1 MSNCFLDS
9 KKREVYLIFTT
20 AYGQCKAGFA
30 IFIWNYITVKEI
42 NMPVI
47 NIVSS
52 DGRLSNFLIDKEEV
66 TIGRSENNDIVLSD
80 GSVSR
85 HHAKIVKTD
94 QAYFLSD
101 LGSFNG
107 TSVNGKSIQSAQL
120 KHDDEIRVGVVK
132 LNFSTEK
139 ESPSPLDSVVLT
151 SDSRHEKEQQEVL
164 KSCATEVPREDSQEL
179 LITADVDKSSR
190 SSRAAVPLK
199 KTKQKAEV
207 KENLVSLER
216 MNKVLFVLYE
226 ISRQLHTIHDFNEL
240 LKKIMDLIFMVVDA
254 DYGFVILT
262 GDRRKDDLAPVVVKY
277 KDDKVTA
284 KGELR
289 ASRTIINRVVK
300 DKVAVLTSNAMTDTR
315 FGQAKSLMMQQIRS
329 AMCVPLWK
337 KDKVIGVIQ
346 LDSVKTDNQY
356 TQDDLEL
363 LKAIGC
369 QMAMVIEQASLNEK
383 IREEERMRN
392 RLERFHSPQVI
403 EMIMKESE
411 EEQENIME
419 PKDLTATILF
429 TDIIGFTPLSE
440 KMSPRDINL
449 MLNQFFSRMTDII
462 FKYDGMIDKFIGD
475 CLMAVFGAP
484 IEKKKDPERA
494 IQAAKEMRKE
504 LKKMIEKEGLEKEF
518 DIRIGIN
525 TGNVVAGNIGSPN
538 RMEYTVIGDA
548 VNIASRLES
557 IAQPNQ
563 ILIGEETYKLVKGKF
578 KINKVG
584 SKKVKGKSEEIM
596 IYEVL

>member
-1 MSNCFLDS
+1 
-9 KKREVYLIFTT
+9 
-20 AYGQCKAGFA
+20 
-30 IFIWNYITVKEI
+30 
-42 NMPVI
+42 MPVI
-47 NIVSS
+47 NIHSS
-52 DGRLSNFLIDKEEV
+52 DGRISNFLIDKDEV

-85 HHAKIVKTD
+85 HHAKIVKNNK
-94 QAYFLSD
+94 AYFLSD

-107 TSVNGKSIQSAQL
+107 TSVNGKSIQSDRL

-139 ESPSPLDSVVLT
+139 ASSSPLDSVILT
-151 SDSRHEKEQQEVL
+151 SDSRQEKEQQEIL
-164 KSCATEVPREDSQEL
+164 KSSAIETPSEDSQEL
-179 LITADVDKSSR
+179 LISADADKSPRDSCLVMP
-190 SSRAAVPLK
+190 SK
-199 KTKQKAEV
+199 KTKKKVEA
-207 KENLVSLER
+207 KEDLTSLER

-277 KDDKVTA
+277 KDDKAKV

-315 FGQAKSLMMQQIRS
+315 FGQAKSLMMHQIRS
-329 AMCVPLWK
+329 VMCVPLWK

-346 LDSVKTDNQY
+346 LDSVKPDNQY

-403 EMIMKESE
+403 EMILKESE
-411 EEQENIME
+411 EEQGNIME
-419 PKDLTATILF
+419 SKDLTATILF
-429 TDIIGFTPLSE
+429 TDIIGFTRLSE
-440 KMSPRDINL
+440 EMSPREINL

-484 IEKKKDPERA
+484 VEKKKDPERA
-494 IQAAKEMRKE
+494 IQAAKEMRQE
-504 LKKMIEKEGLEKEF
+504 LKKMIENEGLEKEF
-518 DIRIGIN
+518 NVRIGIN

-557 IAQPNQ
+557 IAKPDQ
-563 ILIGEETYKLVKGKF
+563 ILIGDETYKLVKGKF
-578 KINKVG
+578 KINRVG

-596 IYEVL
+596 VYEVL